1 MSIHLIAKRISTTT
15 LTTTTLTPTVS
26 YQWQGIGYVLLG
38 VILFSVQDVIVKQI
52 SGSYPVHEVVSIRS
66 IIALFLLLGAAHFSG
81 GISKLRTNRLGL
93 HLIRGFLMLISY
105 ITYYLAIAAL
115 PLADAIALYFVA
127 PLFVTVLSVLLLKEK
142 MIGRRWLAL
151 LCGFVG
157 ILIIL
162 RPGTSVF
169 QPIALMSL
177 LAAFAYAASVILSRK
192 LSPTESGLSLAI
204 YATLVYLVVTA
215 LVGLIWGEGIA
226 IRSQHPSLQFL
237 TRAWILPTALDM
249 FLMSLTGVIAAI
261 GFFAL
266 AQAYRIAEATV
277 VAPFEYAM
285 LLMGVIWGFLFWQEV
300 PDFYSILGMIL
311 VVCSGLIV
319 LPLRKRSRWILR
331 RT

>member
-1 MSIHLIAKRISTTT
+1 M
-15 LTTTTLTPTVS
+15 TTTTALPTTTPVTR
-26 YQWQGIGYVLLG
+26 QWQGIGYVLLG

-52 SGSYPVHEVVSIRS
+52 SGNYPVHEIVWIRS
-66 IIALFLLLGAAHFSG
+66 VIALLLLFIAAIFTG
-81 GISKLRTNRLGL
+81 GLAQLRTQHLGL
-93 HLIRGFLMLISY
+93 HLVRGFLMLLSY

-127 PLFVTVLSVLLLKEK
+127 PLFVTILSVLILKERMVAK
-142 MIGRRWLAL
+142 RWLAL
-151 LCGFVG
+151 LCGFAG

-177 LAAFAYAASVILSRK
+177 LAAFTYANSVILSRK
-192 LSPTESGLSLAI
+192 LSVTESGLSLAI
-204 YATLVYLVVTA
+204 YATVVYLVVTLA
-215 LVGLIWGEGIA
+215 VGLIWGKGVA
-226 IRSQHPSLQFL
+226 IESHHPSLQFL
-237 TRAWILPTALDM
+237 ARAWILPTNIDM
-249 FLMSLTGVIAAI
+249 LLMSLTGVIGAI

-300 PDFYSILGMIL
+300 PDFFSVLGMIL
-311 VVCSGLIV
+311 VVCSGMIV

-331 RT
+331 R